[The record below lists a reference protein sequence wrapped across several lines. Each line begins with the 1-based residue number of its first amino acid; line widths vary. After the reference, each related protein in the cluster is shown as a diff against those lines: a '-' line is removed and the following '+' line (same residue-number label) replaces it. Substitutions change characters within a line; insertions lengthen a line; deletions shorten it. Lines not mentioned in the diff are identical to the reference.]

1 MTNGHEYF
9 DINFIS
15 SSHVETVVL
24 LRGEKVD
31 SHIDVDLYDLPPFTP
46 LGHSF
51 MFLLQNVNFVPG
63 SKCSKKKCS
72 VSKTRVFVLV
82 FLCSGNQLVFVM

>member
-15 SSHVETVVL
+15 SSHIETVIL

-31 SHIDVDLYDLPPFTP
+31 SHIDVDLD
-46 LGHSF
+46 
-51 MFLLQNVNFVPG
+51 V
-63 SKCSKKKCS
+63 
-72 VSKTRVFVLV
+72 
-82 FLCSGNQLVFVM
+82 GNLEGKAGTA